1 MTGGRYGR
9 TPYAVW
15 DQDDYLALG
24 PHAKLLDYV
33 LRQHGGISFCGRADW
48 RPARLTV
55 RSGLSVE
62 EIRTAGA
69 ELVERGFAVIDEGTE
84 EILMRK
90 HILWDE
96 LLRNPKMAVAVV
108 RAYGDVASPAAKA
121 AVVTAVRDVH
131 AVSPE
136 FSSWTSP
143 VSNSGEQLA
152 WLMSR
157 TALEDTAVADPITNG
172 ITNQITNPVGD
183 QERSD
188 SGSSD
193 LINTNGIS
201 NRIGNDIADPIR
213 STSPGTKH
221 LTPGTTSGGVT
232 GVPHYARESDSIP
245 PTPNPAPRKKF
256 HDEHAGQ
263 WVDNCTDCEALA
275 EEYMALVAAA
285 AELQRPP
292 GTCSLH
298 PDGTPENCHPCGEAR
313 RARKQWEAERA
324 RWQAEQKAVARQAA
338 ADVRAAEIANCTMC
352 DAEGYRGTTVCD
364 HVARTQRRS
373 LREIYSEHKAEGAE
387 PDSDPAQGDSAP
399 DAPSLRSVS

>member
-15 DQDDYLALG
+15 DQTDYLSLG

-62 EIRTAGA
+62 EICAAGA

-108 RAYGDVASPAAKA
+108 RAYGDVASPLAKA

-143 VSNSGEQLA
+143 VSNAGDQLA

-157 TALEDTAVADPITNG
+157 TALDDITVTDPITIG
-172 ITNQITNPVGD
+172 ITNQNTNPVGD
-183 QERSD
+183 QDRSD
-188 SGSSD
+188 SVSSD
-193 LINTNGIS
+193 LVDTNGIG
-201 NRIGNDIADPIR
+201 NRIGNDIADANR

-221 LTPGTTSGGVT
+221 LTPDTSSGGVT
-232 GVPHYARESDSIP
+232 GVPHHAHAHE
-245 PTPNPAPRKKF
+245 TPNPIPPKKF
-256 HDEHAGQ
+256 HDAHNDGWVEGCGECEHLEG
-263 WVDNCTDCEALA
+263 
-275 EEYMALVAAA
+275 EYMAILAAA
-285 AELQRPP
+285 VELRRPA

-298 PDGTPENCHPCGEAR
+298 PDGTSEACGPCGDAR
-313 RARKQWEAERA
+313 RARKQWEQQRA
-324 RWQAEQKAVARQAA
+324 QWQAEQRALARQAA
-338 ADVRAAEIANCTMC
+338 AETRAAEIARCGMC
-352 DAEGYRGTTVCD
+352 DADGYRGTTVCD
-364 HVARTQRRS
+364 HIARPPRKS
-373 LREIYSEHKAEGAE
+373 LRALVAEMQAEGAE
-387 PDSDPAQGDSAP
+387 PDLDPAEDDSGP
-399 DAPSLRSVS
+399 DAPPLRSVS